1 AQSVEQH
8 YSVPLGGVLIGALVC
23 AFVGTSLGGLLGSL
37 FGSSAA
43 LVGALILGVAGGL
56 CGGIT
61 MKVTTTL
68 SRGDWLRIG
77 AIFVFFLFSI
87 LFGGVYEQAPTP
99 LSLFADKFTRNEVF
113 GRGFPPSY
121 YQTLQAV
128 FVIIL
133 SPIFAWIWIRLG
145 RREPSSP
152 AK

>member
-1 AQSVEQH
+1 VSPLVCGFLAQSASFQHFLSSVGIDPKTSWHWGFGAAGVGMTFGLITYLIFRGRLARVGLKPKERKPAQTQAQSVEQH

-77 AIFVFFLFSI
+77 AIFVF
-87 LFGGVYEQAPTP
+87 
-99 LSLFADKFTRNEVF
+99 
-113 GRGFPPSY
+113 
-121 YQTLQAV
+121 
-128 FVIIL
+128 
-133 SPIFAWIWIRLG
+133 
-145 RREPSSP
+145 
-152 AK
+152 